1 MKQFTLKEL
10 NLTFIFM
17 IEVISTAESYR
28 QMQHTIECAVLNC
41 FSHVRLFVTLW
52 TLAYQVPL
60 SMGFPR
66 QKHWRGFPFPSPEDL
81 PSPGIKPA
89 SLRSPALAGGLT
101 PHG

>member
-10 NLTFIFM
+10 NLTFVFM

-66 QKHWRGFPFPSPEDL
+66 QKHWRGLPFPSPEDL
-81 PSPGIKPA
+81 RSPGIKPA
-89 SLRSPALAGGLT
+89 SVRSPALAGGLT
-101 PHG
+101 PLG